1 MHSAAM
7 RNRLSTFCVITAAVM
22 LAPAP
27 IPALA
32 QTETE
37 TPAQTEAETQT
48 QAEAETQAQTEAEDP
63 EQQTIYD
70 ADIEGRLGLDD
81 EQQQLV
87 EEILK
92 ESTREQRTILRKYG
106 IDPMGEPRA
115 ILLIQAAG
123 ELMDLGRRTRR
134 RLRPVLNGDQLAEY
148 DRIIRE
154 VENRV
159 REAVRW

>member
-7 RNRLSTFCVITAAVM
+7 RNRLSALCVITAAVM

-37 TPAQTEAETQT
+37 TPAQTEAGTQT
-48 QAEAETQAQTEAEDP
+48 QPGTETQTEAEAA

-87 EEILK
+87 EDILK

-123 ELMDLGRRTRR
+123 ELLDLGRRTRR
-134 RLRPVLNGDQLAEY
+134 RLRPILNGDQLAEY

-154 VENRV
+154 VETRV

>member
-7 RNRLSTFCVITAAVM
+7 RNRFSTFCVITAAVM

-32 QTETE
+32 QTET
-37 TPAQTEAETQT
+37 PAQTEAETQT
-48 QAEAETQAQTEAEDP
+48 QAEAEAETQAQTEEP
-63 EQQTIYD
+63 EQLTIYD